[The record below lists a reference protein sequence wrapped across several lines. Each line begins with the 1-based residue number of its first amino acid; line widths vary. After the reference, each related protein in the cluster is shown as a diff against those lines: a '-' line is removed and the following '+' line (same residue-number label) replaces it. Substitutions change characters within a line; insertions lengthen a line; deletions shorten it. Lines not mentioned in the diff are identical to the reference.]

1 MLPMLLINVTKDL
14 KSIVGEEMKDA
25 YIHGFKSAAEENKT
39 NVIMKN
45 GGLNDS
51 KKKLNT
57 HSVFKGDRL
66 AVDFDQTDED
76 AIRVL
81 NSGKVQTNIY
91 SELTLSLSTKLNQEV
106 NNAII
111 EGYSIPAT
119 VTEMQKVLN
128 TETYKLT
135 RIARTEIINV
145 TNEGRLASYKKIERL
160 RKKPFKY
167 TLVVASG
174 LRTCAAHKELDNL
187 IPKDGLTMDDLITLQ
202 QEVASRHGFTL
213 RGNSLLHPNQRTVLM
228 RVA

>member
-1 MLPMLLINVTKDL
+1 MLMINVIKDL
-14 KSIVGEEMKDA
+14 KLLVEEEMHDA

-39 NVIMKN
+39 NIISKN

-51 KKKLNT
+51 KNELRP
-57 HSVFKGDRL
+57 HSLYKGERL
-66 AVDFDQTDED
+66 AIDFDQEDED
-76 AIRVL
+76 AIRAL

-91 SELTLSLSTKLNQEV
+91 SELSYELSAKLNQQV
-106 NNAII
+106 NDAIV
-111 EGYSIPAT
+111 EGRSIPNT
-119 VTEMQKVLN
+119 VSEMQKVLN

-174 LRTCAAHKELDNL
+174 LRTCDAHRELDRR
-187 IPKDGLTMDDLITLQ
+187 IPATGLPMDDLIQLQ
-202 QEVASRHGFTL
+202 QSVGASHGLAL

-228 RVA
+228 RVP

>member
-1 MLPMLLINVTKDL
+1 MLPMLLVNVTKDL
-14 KSIVGEEMKDA
+14 KLLIEEEMTDA

-45 GGLNDS
+45 GGVNDS
-51 KKKLNT
+51 KKELRT
-57 HSVFKGDRL
+57 HSVYKGDRL
-66 AVDFDQTDED
+66 AVDFDQADED
-76 AIRVL
+76 AIRAL

-91 SELTLSLSTKLNQEV
+91 NELNLSLSTKLNQQV
-106 NNAII
+106 NDAIV
-111 EGYSIPAT
+111 EGRSIPNT
-119 VTEMQKVLN
+119 VSEMQKVLN

-174 LRTCAAHKELDNL
+174 LRTCDAHRELERR
-187 IPKDGLTMDDLITLQ
+187 IPKDGLLMDDLIQLQ
-202 QEVASRHGFTL
+202 QSVGASYGFTL

-228 RVA
+228 RVP

>member
-1 MLPMLLINVTKDL
+1 MLMINVIKDL
-14 KSIVGEEMKDA
+14 KLLVEEEMHDA

-39 NVIMKN
+39 NIISKN

-51 KKKLNT
+51 KNELRP
-57 HSVFKGDRL
+57 HSLYKGERL
-66 AVDFDQTDED
+66 AIDFDQEDED
-76 AIRVL
+76 AIRAL

-91 SELTLSLSTKLNQEV
+91 SELSYELSAKLNQQV
-106 NNAII
+106 NNAIV
-111 EGYSIPAT
+111 EGRSIPNT
-119 VTEMQKVLN
+119 VSEMQKVLN

-174 LRTCAAHKELDNL
+174 LRTCDAHRELDRR
-187 IPKDGLTMDDLITLQ
+187 IPATGLPMDDLIQLQ
-202 QEVASRHGFTL
+202 QSVGASHGLAL

-228 RVA
+228 RVP